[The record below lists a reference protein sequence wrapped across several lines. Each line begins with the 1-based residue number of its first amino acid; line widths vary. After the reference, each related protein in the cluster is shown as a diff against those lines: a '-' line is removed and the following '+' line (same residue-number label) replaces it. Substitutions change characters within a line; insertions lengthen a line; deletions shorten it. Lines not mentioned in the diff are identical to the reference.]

1 MANKS
6 HLMGNII
13 ALLCSALV
21 GLSTSLPYYLLNEN
35 APGSMVFS
43 GMSTNI
49 PDEASYLMWS
59 RQHANGAFLTTNHM
73 TTDPHDRILPNP
85 AWLAVG
91 LIARVTGSDVLV
103 SYHVA
108 RTFFSFLYLFVLWL
122 LLLRIMPTRNVARF
136 AWTVIALG
144 GGLGWL
150 TLTGLDIPSADWITE
165 LWSWPSM
172 LHYPHFALSLL
183 LLVTFLVLWVDNL
196 EKPGRLR
203 PILAGLTLSLLA
215 LVHPYTAG
223 TLIGAIMVHFAF
235 IVWRTARANRDSPHI
250 FALSIRQ
257 TPGLS
262 TMLGFALPGLAIV
275 VLQTLVNPILAD
287 WATQNQMPSPPP
299 WQYLFGLGVVGV
311 LAVIRVARAVPA
323 RAPALPAIESFFAV
337 WFVVAMLLAY
347 ADPLVPFA
355 RRCVEGIHIGLV
367 CLATTMIFTS
377 TRRTKAILVAAVL
390 VTTMP
395 APFYHLSRE
404 VRADN
409 PGYVVP
415 DHHQMIDAVRTYVKE
430 GAVLGDARTS
440 LFVAAQTDAS
450 VFVGHHEVSPDFLKK
465 AKLLHEFMNRPTTW
479 RERRDMLSFTRCQW
493 MLANPRMI
501 YGLLDNRDG
510 STLAQVGLREYAR
523 GDSWVLIGP
532 VSD

>member
-59 RQHANGAFLTTNHM
+59 RQHADGEFLTTNHM

-108 RTFFSFLYLFVLWL
+108 RTLFSFLYLFVLWL
-122 LLLRIMPTRNVARF
+122 LLLRILPTRNAARF

-183 LLVTFLVLWVDNL
+183 LLVTFLLLWVDNL

-203 PILAGLTLSLLA
+203 PILAGATLSLLA

-223 TLIGAIMVHFAF
+223 TLIGAIMAHFGF
-235 IVWRTARANRDSPHI
+235 VVWRTARANRDSPHI
-250 FALSIRQ
+250 FAISMRQ

-262 TMLGFALPGLAIV
+262 TMLVFALPGLAIV
-275 VLQTLVNPILAD
+275 VLQTLVNPMLAN
-287 WATQNQMPSPPP
+287 WATQN
-299 WQYLFGLGVVGV
+299 
-311 LAVIRVARAVPA
+311 
-323 RAPALPAIESFFAV
+323 
-337 WFVVAMLLAY
+337 
-347 ADPLVPFA
+347 
-355 RRCVEGIHIGLV
+355 
-367 CLATTMIFTS
+367 
-377 TRRTKAILVAAVL
+377 
-390 VTTMP
+390 
-395 APFYHLSRE
+395 
-404 VRADN
+404 
-409 PGYVVP
+409 
-415 DHHQMIDAVRTYVKE
+415 
-430 GAVLGDARTS
+430 
-440 LFVAAQTDAS
+440 
-450 VFVGHHEVSPDFLKK
+450 
-465 AKLLHEFMNRPTTW
+465 
-479 RERRDMLSFTRCQW
+479 
-493 MLANPRMI
+493 
-501 YGLLDNRDG
+501 
-510 STLAQVGLREYAR
+510 
-523 GDSWVLIGP
+523 
-532 VSD
+532 